1 MSLTGAMNI
10 ALTGLNAQQRALQVL
25 SGNVSNATDETYT
38 RKSLNTETGAGGVTT
53 ADVTRATDNALAR
66 DLLAYTSLAGQAGAQ
81 STYMSKLSTLFG
93 VSTSDAGL
101 ATAVEDLNAAFAV
114 LQATPD
120 SSTAQAE
127 VIAKADALAGKIN
140 DLSAGLETIDREI
153 QQDTATKVQEANGYL
168 ERIDTLNKQIKTV
181 AASGGDKT
189 TLEDQRDAAV
199 RALAGLVDVKT
210 IARGDGSLAVYTAG
224 GESLVDQDA
233 TTLAYD
239 GTDITRAGDTRSLN
253 GSIRSG
259 EIAGLLALRATGTS
273 STAGTAVIDELQ
285 AQVQAFAA
293 SLTSTG
299 TGDFATAYDG
309 ATTATGELASG
320 FFVMT
325 GSSIAV
331 NPALLDGTASLKQA
345 AIAPAA
351 AALVSGSHTL
361 SAGGLT
367 VTGEDYAGLA
377 RSIISSLSADVGAVT
392 NKADLASATKSE
404 AATRFQSSVGV
415 NMDEELANLQ
425 VLQNAYAAS
434 AKVMQTVNQLYE
446 SLFAII
452 R

>member
-25 SGNVSNATDETYT
+25 GGNVSNATDEAYT
-38 RKSLNTETGAGGVTT
+38 RKSIASSASAGGVTT

-66 DLLAYTSLAGQAGAQ
+66 DLLAYTSLAGQADAQ

-93 VSTSDAGL
+93 VSTSSAGL
-101 ATAVEDLNAAFAV
+101 ATAVSDLNDAFAV
-114 LQATPD
+114 LQSTPD
-120 SSTAQAE
+120 SGTGQAE
-127 VIAKADALAGKIN
+127 VIAKADTLARTIN
-140 DLSAGLETIDREI
+140 DLMAGLETVDREI
-153 QQDTATKVQEANGYL
+153 QQETADVVGKVNDL
-168 ERIDTLNKQIKTV
+168 LDRIDTLNKQVKTV
-181 AASGGDKT
+181 AAAGGDKT

-199 RALAGLVDVKT
+199 RGLAQLIDVKT

-233 TTLAYD
+233 TRLTYD
-239 GTDITRAGDTRSLN
+239 GTDITREGDTRSLN

-259 EIAGLLALRATGTS
+259 ALAGLLALRATGTG
-273 STAGTAVIDELQ
+273 STAGTAVIGELK

-299 TGDFATAYDG
+299 AGDFAAAYDG
-309 ATTATGELASG
+309 ATTAAGELASG

-325 GSSIAV
+325 GDTISV
-331 NPALLDGTASLKQA
+331 NSALLDGTATLKQA
-345 AIAPAA
+345 AISPAS
-351 AALVSGSHTL
+351 AALVSGSHGI

-367 VTGEDYAGLA
+367 VTGEDYAGIA
-377 RSIISSLSADVGAVT
+377 RAIISALSADVGAVT
-392 NKADLASATKSE
+392 SKADLAGATRTE
-404 AATRFQSSVGV
+404 AATRFQSSVGI

-434 AKVMQTVNQLYE
+434 AKVMQTVNQLYD

>member
-25 SGNVSNATDETYT
+25 GGNVSNATDEAYT
-38 RKSLNTETGAGGVTT
+38 RKSIASSASAGGVTT

-66 DLLAYTSLAGQAGAQ
+66 DLLAYTSLAGQADAQ

-93 VSTSDAGL
+93 VSTSSAGL
-101 ATAVEDLNAAFAV
+101 ATAVSDLNDAFAV
-114 LQATPD
+114 LQSTPD
-120 SSTAQAE
+120 SGTGQAE
-127 VIAKADALAGKIN
+127 VIAKADTLARTIN
-140 DLSAGLETIDREI
+140 DLMAGLETVDREI
-153 QQDTATKVQEANGYL
+153 QQETADVVGKVNDL
-168 ERIDTLNKQIKTV
+168 LDRIDTLNKQVKTV
-181 AASGGDKT
+181 AAAGGDKT

-199 RALAGLVDVKT
+199 RGLAQLIDVKT

-233 TTLAYD
+233 TRLTYD
-239 GTDITRAGDTRSLN
+239 GTDITREGDTRSLN

-259 EIAGLLALRATGTS
+259 ALAGLLALRATGTGS
-273 STAGTAVIDELQ
+273 TAVIGELK

-299 TGDFATAYDG
+299 AGDFAAAYDG
-309 ATTATGELASG
+309 ATTAAGELASG

-325 GSSIAV
+325 GDTISV
-331 NPALLDGTASLKQA
+331 NSALLDGTATLKQA
-345 AIAPAA
+345 AISPAS
-351 AALVSGSHTL
+351 AALVSGSHGI

-367 VTGEDYAGLA
+367 VTGEDYAGIA
-377 RSIISSLSADVGAVT
+377 RAIISALSADVGAVT
-392 NKADLASATKSE
+392 SKADLAGATRTE
-404 AATRFQSSVGV
+404 AATRFQSSVGI

-434 AKVMQTVNQLYE
+434 AKVMQTVNQLYD